1 VVGGVRTAR
10 VAVTGRGV
18 VAVAVAG
25 FYVVA
30 VVTGI
35 VLQVVGGARS
45 TDLIE
50 GVAYLAAFGLFAGLG
65 AVLIARRPGHVMGPL
80 FATVGLL
87 PAIGFPGESYAALQ
101 VLQGSQAPLWARL
114 LAWPNTFYWY
124 IVLVIMI
131 VYVPLLFPDGR
142 LPSRRWRWVAW
153 LVGGAVA
160 FLCAISAVAEHI
172 VLQTVGPQGQDLTV
186 VNPFGIAGMPYGED
200 NPLFDPVGSIIVV
213 GVVAAIAA
221 VVVRFRRS
229 HGVER
234 QQLKWFLL
242 PVCMAGVGVL
252 ADVVMTLPEWA
263 SAIADGVSLVGLVGL
278 PVSITL
284 AILRFRLYE
293 IDRIITRTVTYAV
306 VTAVLALVYISVS
319 IIPATV
325 LDAPDGA
332 TSGGS
337 ELFVAAATLTAAG
350 AFVPVRRRVQ
360 GAVDRR
366 FNRARYDAQR
376 VVERFGSRLRRDVDL
391 DSLTG
396 DLRGV
401 VASTVQPAH
410 VSLWL
415 PRERGR

>member
-1 VVGGVRTAR
+1 M
-10 VAVTGRGV
+10 TGRGV

-25 FYVVA
+25 LYAVA
-30 VVTGI
+30 AVTGI
-35 VLQVVGGARS
+35 VLQVVGGGRS

-50 GVAYLAAFGLFAGLG
+50 GMAYLAAFGLFAGLG

-87 PAIGFPGESYAALQ
+87 PAIGFPGETHAALQ
-101 VLQGSQAPLWARL
+101 VLRGGTAPLWARL

-124 IVLVIMI
+124 VVLAIIV

-153 LVGGAVA
+153 LVGVGVA
-160 FLCAISAVAEHI
+160 FLCAISAVAERI
-172 VLQTVGPQGQDLTV
+172 QLQTVGPQGQRLMV
-186 VNPFGIAGMPYGED
+186 VNPLGIAGMPYGED
-200 NPLFDPVGSIIVV
+200 NPLFDPVGSVIVV
-213 GVVAAIAA
+213 GVIAAIAA

-242 PVCMAGVGVL
+242 PVCFAGAGIL
-252 ADVVMTLPEWA
+252 ADVVPRLPAWA
-263 SAIADGVSLVGLVGL
+263 SAIADGVTLIGLVGL

-293 IDRIITRTVTYAV
+293 IDRIISRTVTYAT
-306 VTAVLALVYISVS
+306 VTTMLAGVYVSVAILPAAVLG
-319 IIPATV
+319 
-325 LDAPDGA
+325 APDDA
-332 TSGGS
+332 TSDRS
-337 ELFVAAATLTAAG
+337 ALLVAAATLAVAG
-350 AFVPVRRRVQ
+350 AFVPVRRRVRTV
-360 GAVDRR
+360 VDSR
-366 FNRARYDAQR
+366 FNRSRYDAQ
-376 VVERFGSRLRRDVDL
+376 VVVDHFGARLRDEL
-391 DSLTG
+391 DIDGLTD

-410 VSLWL
+410 ISLWL
-415 PRERGR
+415 AGRRT